1 MYVGSVAWISVT
13 RRIATS
19 KHTQKCSCVP
29 SRFSR
34 DMSIVWD
41 NSGNCEIF
49 RNKDHDVLVTSMWK
63 EDGGLR
69 WGINRR
75 PLVGYS
81 YRWHPPVCKADSNAY
96 FIIQAKCNFV
106 GYKAPERQRQEGENK
121 ESNIVSDSPIRV
133 YTATMHGQE
142 DQKRLNQ
149 GGTAQSSVLRYIKNL
164 RFLSKSFQ
172 LLARPQTP
180 LWKLFE
186 QLPFFP
192 KAQLQSRLDVVSDWL
207 KYWFLPQGHVAQ
219 PSIRRS

>member
-1 MYVGSVAWISVT
+1 MAALVDKSIQSGWSNRWFRLDYVECRSHI
-13 RRIATS
+13 RML
-19 KHTQKCSCVP
+19 
-29 SRFSR
+29 
-34 DMSIVWD
+34 MSH
-41 NSGNCEIF
+41 F
-49 RNKDHDVLVTSMWK
+49 K
-63 EDGGLR
+63 E
-69 WGINRR
+69 
-75 PLVGYS
+75 
-81 YRWHPPVCKADSNAY
+81 NASL
-96 FIIQAKCNFV
+96 CD
-106 GYKAPERQRQEGENK
+106 KAPERQRQEGENK

-133 YTATMHGQE
+133 YTATMLGQE

-172 LLARPQTP
+172 LLARPRTP